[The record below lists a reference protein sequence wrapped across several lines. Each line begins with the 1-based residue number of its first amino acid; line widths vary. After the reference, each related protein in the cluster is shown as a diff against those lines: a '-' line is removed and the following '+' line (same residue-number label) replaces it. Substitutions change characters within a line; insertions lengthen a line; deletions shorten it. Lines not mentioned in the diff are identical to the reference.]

1 MSQALHKRLAD
12 LGVEMH
18 SDIATRHVASIET
31 ELLSPGPAL
40 PPRRPRRR
48 RIGALVLAGLLV
60 LIPAAAAIAAE
71 DAVPGEFLYPVK
83 RTTEWVRSLVDPT
96 IDARHRI
103 QELETVVGRGG
114 PLQEMTGRLADA
126 EESVRDR
133 PDSTGLIDRIDDARE
148 RMQERRPGDS
158 DGDSNDHDGSDSTDG
173 QTQLR
178 EQSSHADDA
187 TTTTARRGDGGGRE
201 STTTTTE
208 VRSVD
213 APGGDRRGSD
223 G

>member
-1 MSQALHKRLAD
+1 MSQALQERLAD
-12 LGVEMH
+12 LRIDMRG
-18 SDIATRHVASIET
+18 DIATRHIASIET

-96 IDARHRI
+96 IGARHRI
-103 QELETVVGRGG
+103 QELETVVERGG
-114 PLQEMTGRLADA
+114 PLREMTGRLADA

-133 PDSTGLIDRIDDARE
+133 PDSIGLTDRIDDARE
-148 RMQERRPGDS
+148 RMQERRPDDS
-158 DGDSNDHDGSDSTDG
+158 EDHEGADATDG
-173 QTQLR
+173 QSQHR
-178 EQSSHADDA
+178 EQSSNTDDV

-201 STTTTTE
+201 STTTTSE
-208 VRSVD
+208 ARSAD
-213 APGGDRRGSD
+213 APGGDSRGRD